1 MYLNDWQKYN
11 QLDCWQQFAKEVQ
24 DTFFD
29 HMNERAEN
37 HFLKLSFTFWLQIS
51 ETAICENLKKR
62 FMDDWIFT
70 YIGPVLISVNPFK
83 VLFLILIKGLYPHLS
98 TPSFQCFL
106 LLLVNIFLSQRHF
119 TSSVFMR
126 LPFSK
131 TCPPIILWQ
140 KHWQGSFQKVDWSQ
154 TPQVQTLFHL
164 LIILSEQ
171 CNIERMKTERWPLN
185 IAGDEVFH
193 KQGGGHVPGCGEC
206 IVVIR
211 CHHCHRC
218 HRCHCCHHCHCCHR
232 CQNHWFG

>member
-98 TPSFQCFL
+98 TPSFQGFL
-106 LLLVNIFLSQRHF
+106 LLI
-119 TSSVFMR
+119 
-126 LPFSK
+126 
-131 TCPPIILWQ
+131 
-140 KHWQGSFQKVDWSQ
+140 
-154 TPQVQTLFHL
+154 HL
-164 LIILSEQ
+164 LVTTS
-171 CNIERMKTERWPLN
+171 
-185 IAGDEVFH
+185 FH
-193 KQGGGHVPGCGEC
+193 KFCFHETPLQQNMSTNH
-206 IVVIR
+206 IVTKTLTRLIPKSWLKPNPCSSDLVSFT
-211 CHHCHRC
+211 HHIVRTM
-218 HRCHCCHHCHCCHR
+218 
-232 CQNHWFG
+232 QHWKDENWKMTS